1 MRLLHFGFLVAATLA
16 AFCAS
21 AHHAA
26 TGRYDPNLNGT
37 IEGEIT
43 DVFWRNPHV
52 RLLLSRTGEDGQEE
66 EWEIEFGSVNTV
78 ERLGISRDLVAVG
91 DSVGVVGRMGRNGL
105 TAMFATTL
113 ILPGGREVLLQVPP
127 RSRYGITESAQQ
139 EADSTDPSLREDIFR
154 VWLPLT
160 YANPLASNLG
170 SGGYP
175 LTEAGRATQ
184 ACGTRRRIRRWRL
197 SAGEPHPV
205 AFEDRGGASCG
216 SGPVGGRTRA
226 AKDPALDC
234 IPPGCG
240 HADGR
245 IMANI
250 PIPLPSK
257 TGAMPS
263 SCGWKNG
270 TENARFKKILLPEWR
285 TRDSSFRKRFR
296 CWCYPCAPRPII
308 RAPTSN
314 STRSS
319 NCGAAENGTLH
330 RSLGRQHARSRYP
343 GYRMGLR

>member
-160 YANPLASNLG
+160 YANPLAHDLG

-175 LTEAGRATQ
+175 LTQAGRATQ
-184 ACGTRRRIRRWRL
+184 ALWDP
-197 SAGEPHPV
+197 EQ
-205 AFEDRGGASCG
+205 
-216 SGPVGGRTRA
+216 
-226 AKDPALDC
+226 DPALDC
-234 IPPGCG
+234 IPPGMPTV
-240 HADGR
+240 
-245 IMANI
+245 MANPYPVAFEDRGDAI
-250 PIPLPSK
+250 VMRLEEWDGERIFYLNGEGEPSQPRMGRS
-257 TGAMPS
+257 TGRWE
-263 SCGWKNG
+263 GN
-270 TENARFKKILLPEWR
+270 TLVVD
-285 TRDSSFRKRFR
+285 TRDIEWGYVDDVGTPQSEDVVINERFILSEDGTDLN
-296 CWCYPCAPRPII
+296 W
-308 RAPTSN
+308 
-314 STRSS
+314 
-319 NCGAAENGTLH
+319 AAELIDPVNYTEPVPLEVH
-330 RSLGRQHARSRYP
+330 WTWIPGREVKPFNCELPPDRQ
-343 GYRMGLR
+343 